1 MRGQS
6 PSQSRRFSRRTFL
19 TGAAIGGVSV
29 AAGSLPASR
38 AGSRSASDLDDINLF
53 RATIPQ
59 LRELIGDGDLTS
71 RELTE
76 RYLSRIERLNP
87 LLHAV
92 IEVNPD
98 ALRIADR
105 RDQQARSVED
115 DDDLGPLHG
124 IPILV
129 KDNIATDDKMETTAG
144 SLALV
149 GSVVPADATVV
160 ARLRR
165 AGAVILGKANLSEW
179 ANFRGFAPFEG
190 WSARGGFTRDP
201 YKLGLNPSGSSSG
214 SAVAAAANLATAT
227 IGTETDG
234 SIVAPSGNNLVVGLK
249 PTVGLVSQSGIIP
262 IGHSQDTAGPIGRNV
277 TDVAVMLNTLKS
289 PFGRV
294 AKHDLPHDYTDFLDD
309 DALEGSRIGIDR
321 RQFEPQFGAYPD
333 VLPVIEQ
340 AIDEMAD
347 AGAEIID
354 PVDPGDPL
362 DWFFDFELPVLL
374 NEFKHDI
381 RAYLRPLGNTSMRNL
396 ADLIQFNVDH
406 CTEEMKYFGQ
416 ELFEMA
422 QATSGDLTDPDYL
435 AARQQALKLARR
447 EGINQALEKDNL
459 DAILTPSFS
468 FGSSGP
474 AVSGFPI
481 ISVPVGL
488 SEHSRPAGVW
498 LSGGFLSEP
507 KLIALAYA
515 IEQLLDART
524 RPRFLG
530 HVPPEPPDAGLCDP
544 SAASGARSIDRADL
558 RRALPRPSF

>member
-1 MRGQS
+1 V
-6 PSQSRRFSRRTFL
+6 
-19 TGAAIGGVSV
+19 IGGASL
-29 AAGSLPASR
+29 AAGRVPAVR
-38 AGSRSASDLDDINLF
+38 AALRTRSSASDVGPG

-59 LRELIGDGDLTS
+59 LHELMASGELTS

-76 RYLSRIERLNP
+76 MYLRRIERLNP

-105 RDQQARSVED
+105 RDAQWGSD

-124 IPILV
+124 IPVLV
-129 KDNIATDDKMETTAG
+129 KDNIATDDAMETTAG

-149 GSVVPADATVV
+149 GSVVPADAVLI

-201 YKLGLNPSGSSSG
+201 YKLAFNPSGSSSG
-214 SAVAAAANLATAT
+214 SAVAAAATLCAVA

-262 IGHSQDTAGPIGRNV
+262 IGHSQDTAGPIGRTV
-277 TDVAVMLNTLKS
+277 TDVAVTLNTLQS

-294 AKHDLPHDYTDFLDD
+294 ARHELPDDYTDFLDD
-309 DALEGSRIGIDR
+309 DALEGARIGIDR
-321 RQFEPQFGAYPD
+321 RQFEPQFGAFPD
-333 VLPVIEQ
+333 VIDVIER

-374 NEFKHDI
+374 FEFKHDI
-381 RAYLRPLGNTSMRNL
+381 AAYLKPLGNTSMRTL
-396 ADLIQFNVDH
+396 ADLIQFNIDH
-406 CTEEMKYFGQ
+406 CAEEMKYFGQ

-422 QATSGDLTDPDYL
+422 EATSGDLSDPDYL
-435 AARQQALKLARR
+435 AARRQCLKLARR
-447 EGINQALEKDNL
+447 EGINQAIEKHDL
-459 DAILTPSFS
+459 DAILTPSYS
-468 FGSSGP
+468 FGTSGP
-474 AVSGFPI
+474 AVSGYPI
-481 ISVPVGL
+481 MSIPAGISERG
-488 SEHSRPAGVW
+488 RPAGIW

-507 KLIALAYA
+507 KLIAIGYA
-515 IEQLLDART
+515 IEQLLDARSQ
-524 RPRFLG
+524 PHFLG

-544 SAASGARSIDRADL
+544 AAGAAARTIDRAEMRAAI
-558 RRALPRPSF
+558 RRPNL

>member
-1 MRGQS
+1 MREQS
-6 PSQSRRFSRRTFL
+6 PFASRRLSRRTFL

-29 AAGSLPASR
+29 ATGGMTSVR
-38 AGSRSASDLDDINLF
+38 AGVRAANSDDINPL

-59 LRELIGDGDLTS
+59 LRKLIGMGDLTS

-76 RYLSRIERLNP
+76 LYLKRIERLNP

-98 ALRIADR
+98 ALGIADR
-105 RDQQARSVED
+105 RDEQASSMD

-149 GSVVPADATVV
+149 GSIVPADAALV
-160 ARLRR
+160 AQLRR

-201 YKLGLNPSGSSSG
+201 YKLGFNPSGSSSG
-214 SAVAAAANLATAT
+214 SAVAAAATLSTVT

-262 IGHSQDTAGPIGRNV
+262 IGHSQDTAGPIGRTV
-277 TDVAVMLNTLKS
+277 TDVAVTLNTLQS
-289 PFGRV
+289 PFGKV
-294 AKHDLPHDYTDFLDD
+294 AKYELPHDYTDFLDD
-309 DALEGSRIGIDR
+309 DALEGARIGIDR
-321 RQFEPQFGAYPD
+321 RQFDPQFGAFPD
-333 VLPVIEQ
+333 VIAVIER
-340 AIDEMAD
+340 AIDEIAD

-354 PVDPGDPL
+354 PVDPGNPL

-381 RAYLRPLGNTSMRNL
+381 AAYLKPLGNTSMRTL
-396 ADLIQFNVDH
+396 ADLIQFNMDH

-422 QATSGDLTDPDYL
+422 EATSGDLSDPDYL
-435 AARQQALKLARR
+435 AARSQCLKLARR
-447 EGINQALEKDNL
+447 EGINQALEKDDL
-459 DAILTPSFS
+459 DAILTPSYS
-468 FGSSGP
+468 FGTSGP
-474 AVSGFPI
+474 AVSGYPI
-481 ISVPVGL
+481 ISVPAGL
-488 SEHSRPAGVW
+488 SERGRPAGIW

-515 IEQLLDART
+515 IEQLLDAWS

-544 SAASGARSIDRADL
+544 SAAAISIGRAEV
-558 RRALPRPSF
+558 RRALRPSF

>member
-1 MRGQS
+1 MGGSNRS
-6 PSQSRRFSRRTFL
+6 TSRRLSRRTFL
-19 TGAAIGGVSV
+19 TSAAIGGTSLV
-29 AAGSLPASR
+29 AAQMPGVR
-38 AGSRSASDLDDINLF
+38 AALRNRAISSDVEPL
-53 RATIPQ
+53 RATIP
-59 LRELIGDGDLTS
+59 ELHKLMASGDLTS

-76 RYLSRIERLNP
+76 TYLRRIERLNP

-105 RDQQARSVED
+105 RDAQWGSD
-115 DDDLGPLHG
+115 DHDLGPLHG
-124 IPILV
+124 IPVLV
-129 KDNIATDDKMETTAG
+129 KDNIATDDAMETTAG

-149 GSVVPADATVV
+149 GSVVPADATLI

-165 AGAVILGKANLSEW
+165 SGAVILGKANLSEW

-201 YKLGLNPSGSSSG
+201 YKLQLNPSGSSSG
-214 SAVAAAANLATAT
+214 SAVGAAADLCAVA

-262 IGHSQDTAGPIGRNV
+262 IGHSQDTAGPIGRTV
-277 TDVAVMLNTLKS
+277 TDVAVTLNTLKS

-294 AKHDLPHDYTDFLDD
+294 ARHELPDDYTDFLDD
-309 DALEGSRIGIDR
+309 DALEGARIGIDR
-321 RQFEPQFGAYPD
+321 RQFTPAYGAYPD
-333 VLPVIEQ
+333 VIDVVNH
-340 AIDEMAD
+340 AIDLMAD

-362 DWFFDFELPVLL
+362 SWFFDFELPVLL
-374 NEFKHDI
+374 FEFKGDI
-381 RAYLRPLGNTSMRNL
+381 AKYLSGLGNTHMRTL
-396 ADLIQFNVDH
+396 ADLIAFNVDH

-422 QATSGDLTDPDYL
+422 EATSGDLTDPAYVK
-435 AARQQALKLARR
+435 ARRMCLKLARR
-447 EGINQALEKDNL
+447 EGINQALETHDL
-459 DAILTPSFS
+459 DAILTPSFA

-474 AVSGFPI
+474 AVSGYPI
-481 ISVPVGL
+481 MSIPAGIG
-488 SEHSRPAGVW
+488 EKNRPAGIW

-507 KLIALAYA
+507 KLIAIGYA
-515 IEQLLDART
+515 IEQLLDAR
-524 RPRFLG
+524 RQPSFLG
-530 HVPPEPPDAGLCDP
+530 HVPSEPPDAGLCDP
-544 SAASGARSIDRADL
+544 TAGTAGAKTATRAEMRAAVQ
-558 RRALPRPSF
+558 RPNF

>member
-6 PSQSRRFSRRTFL
+6 PFVSRRFSRRTFL
-19 TGAAIGGVSV
+19 TGAAIGGASV
-29 AAGSLPASR
+29 AAGGMPAVR
-38 AGSRSASDLDDINLF
+38 AGVRSADADDINPL

-59 LRELIGDGDLTS
+59 LRHQIVEGDLTS

-76 RYLSRIERLNP
+76 LYLRRIERLNP

-105 RDQQARSVED
+105 RDEQVRTVD

-149 GSVVPADATVV
+149 GSVVPADATLI
-160 ARLRR
+160 AHLRR

-214 SAVAAAANLATAT
+214 SAVAAAANLCAVA

-234 SIVAPSGNNLVVGLK
+234 SIAAPSGNNLVVGLK

-262 IGHSQDTAGPIGRNV
+262 IGHSQDTAGPIGRSV
-277 TDVAVMLNTLKS
+277 TDIAVTLNTLKS

-294 AKHDLPHDYTDFLDD
+294 ANHDLPHDYTRFLDE
-309 DALEGSRIGIDR
+309 DALDGARIGIDR
-321 RQFEPQFGAYPD
+321 RQFKPKFGAYPD
-333 VLPVIEQ
+333 VLPLIEQ

-354 PVDPGDPL
+354 PVDPGNPL
-362 DWFFDFELPVLL
+362 EWFFDYEFPVLL

-381 RAYLRPLGNTSMRNL
+381 AAYLKPLRNTSMRTL
-396 ADLIQFNVDH
+396 ADLIQFNIDH
-406 CTEEMKYFGQ
+406 CTQEMKYFGQ
-416 ELFEMA
+416 EIFEMA
-422 QATSGDLTDPDYL
+422 QATSGDLNDPDYL
-435 AARQQALKLARR
+435 AARRQALKLARR
-447 EGINQALEKDNL
+447 EGIDQALAKDNL

-468 FGSSGP
+468 FGTSGP
-474 AVSGFPI
+474 AVSGYPI
-481 ISVPVGL
+481 ISVPAGL
-488 SEHSRPAGVW
+488 SEHGRPAGIW

-507 KLIALAYA
+507 KLIAIAYA

-530 HVPPEPPDAGLCDP
+530 HVPPEPPDAGLCDA
-544 SAASGARSIDRADL
+544 SATAARSIGRTEVK
-558 RRALPRPSF
+558 RALQRPSF